1 MRKLKVIGVTGG
13 IGSGKSTVAK
23 ILHDLGASIIDA
35 DKIARQVTAKGQQA
49 MEEIVIHFGEGV
61 LDEKGEL
68 DRKKLS
74 EIVFADSKEIETLNS
89 ITHKYVAD
97 RISVELYKLKE
108 EKAEIVVLDVPLPV
122 EHGFLDIVDEVW
134 VVIANK
140 DTRIKRIMERNNIT
154 YEEALARI
162 KMQKGDE
169 EYLKLANEVINNDGS
184 VEELEKAIAKLY
196 IQKRLGKLG
205 DFFASWKQETI

>member
-205 DFFASWKQETI
+205 